1 MAGYGYGRAGARRRR
16 MARLLAGASPG
27 GQTLVAPTLSLGAAG
42 NVYPPDIRASLP
54 VEWQA
59 GVTSIRVQSCA
70 DTTFVTTPINQLV
83 AITDTMLLSDPAPLS
98 VPGVSSI
105 TSPAVTFFRARGEE
119 GAYYSA
125 WSNIAK
131 HGDVTAPTITSSAS
145 PSVAENTVNPTG
157 TLTANEPVTWS
168 IVGGADAALFTVN
181 ASTGVWTLNATPD
194 YETKTSYVVTFRATD
209 LAALTTDQ
217 TLTLSIIDQDE
228 IPNAFTFTDITGGTR
243 STLYTSNT
251 VTISGLGAG
260 VTVPVTVTGG
270 SYSKNSGAYTS
281 APGTAVNGDTF
292 SLQLTSSS
300 SYFTAT
306 NAVLTVGAGSDTYT
320 VTTLADPSSV
330 AVWNGTAPAI
340 RNVTDLGH
348 NTETFAN
355 QYFEAGTAIIAVVS
369 DNRTTSGVT
378 VGGNAA
384 TQIASIGNDTV
395 NAMSVWQIDIA
406 SAGNYDVV
414 CTVTAFRYRSIGIMF
429 DVLTNLTTTN
439 TGVATL
445 APGFRSDP
453 QAVSSLTCSGTG
465 MILAYAFGYD
475 ETKVP
480 SWNVGT
486 QVRAPTLAGVRFAMT
501 SAYRIGTAAM
511 SVNYGNYG
519 GMIAISW
526 EH

>member
-16 MARLLAGASPG
+16 MARLLAGAAPG

-70 DTTFVTTPINQLV
+70 DTSFVTTPINQLV
-83 AITDTMLLSDPAPLS
+83 AITDTMLLSDPSPLA
-98 VPGVSSI
+98 VTGISSI
-105 TSPAVTFFRARGEE
+105 TSPTVTFFRARGEE
-119 GAYYSA
+119 GSYYSA
-125 WSNIAK
+125 WSNITK

-157 TLTANEPVTWS
+157 TLTANETVTWS

-181 ASTGVWTLNATPD
+181 ATTGVWTLNATPD

-209 LAALTTDQ
+209 LANLTADQ
-217 TLTLSIIDQDE
+217 TMTLAITDQDE
-228 IPNAFTFTDITGGTR
+228 IPNAFTFTDITGGTL
-243 STLYTSNT
+243 STAYTSNT
-251 VTISGLGAG
+251 VTIAGLGAG

-270 SYSKNSGAYTS
+270 TYSKNGGAYTS
-281 APGTAVNGDTF
+281 AAGTAVNGDTF
-292 SLQLTSSS
+292 SLQLTSSA
-300 SYFTAT
+300 SYFTAA
-306 NAVLTVGAGSDTYT
+306 NATLTVGAGSDTYT
-320 VTTLADPSSV
+320 VTTQSDP
-330 AVWNGTAPAI
+330 AAIALWNGTAPAI
-340 RNVTDLGH
+340 RNVTGLGH
-348 NTETFAN
+348 NTETFAS
-355 QYFEAGTAIIAVVS
+355 QFFQAGTAIIAVMS

-378 VGGNAA
+378 VNGNAA
-384 TQIASIGNDTV
+384 TLIASVGADTTKGI
-395 NAMSVWQIDIA
+395 SIFQINIA

-414 CTVTAFRYRSIGIMF
+414 CTCTAFGYRSVGIMF
-429 DVLTNLTTTN
+429 DVMTNLTTAN

-445 APGFRSDP
+445 APGIRSDP
-453 QAVSSLTCSGTG
+453 QSVSSLTCSSTG
-465 MILAYAFGYD
+465 MILAYAIGYD
-475 ETKVP
+475 STAVA

-486 QVRAPTLAGVRFAMT
+486 QVRALTLAGSEVAMT
-501 SAYRIGTAAM
+501 SAFKVGTAAM
-511 SVNYGNYG
+511 SLNYTNYG